1 MKHTFITADIL
12 FIIVNKFQ
20 PCDDIFSYIFIEP
33 NVKSFLNNEILTT
46 SINNKNYNIAKEIGK
61 KIIIDNLNIKKI
73 SECYQLYS
81 LLNEKDMSAEL
92 LIKCMIGTTGI
103 KNNNDLTEILNK
115 VINLINTGNITND
128 FINYIWDNSIR
139 SKTPIKYKMIDI
151 LLDNKFIPTDYQ
163 IQQTTPAFIEMNI
176 NTFIKHG
183 YKITNSFFEY
193 MPIIHIHLRKININ
207 LDKIILNTI
216 EKSHYPY
223 NLVKSYPRKIKIEE
237 LEKICEKGDFSEYK
251 KLVSNGIKPTQLCL
265 QKCLQKCFLNN
276 QSSIII
282 NDIIK
287 KQKLVPD
294 LKSIET
300 FILNNTQSKDI
311 HILMNNIISQNIPI
325 VEKKVNKINRISK
338 KKILKFSQN
347 ELNENNKIKEKIKLL
362 LTDVTDKKVLIMLKN
377 EKISYS
383 FIKLRKIIIKYIK
396 NKCQY
401 DKKYILPDTNMKD
414 ILDLPDGYIKFQDID
429 NLVQLCYY

>member
-1 MKHTFITADIL
+1 
-12 FIIVNKFQ
+12 
-20 PCDDIFSYIFIEP
+20 
-33 NVKSFLNNEILTT
+33 
-46 SINNKNYNIAKEIGK
+46 
-61 KIIIDNLNIKKI
+61 
-73 SECYQLYS
+73 
-81 LLNEKDMSAEL
+81 
-92 LIKCMIGTTGI
+92 
-103 KNNNDLTEILNK
+103 
-115 VINLINTGNITND
+115 
-128 FINYIWDNSIR
+128 
-139 SKTPIKYKMIDI
+139 
-151 LLDNKFIPTDYQ
+151 
-163 IQQTTPAFIEMNI
+163 
-176 NTFIKHG
+176 
-183 YKITNSFFEY
+183 